1 MKPDLK
7 TYLFLTDYLWTD
19 IFPTSSFEDEEAVL
33 SSNFDYEMLFDGTK
47 RVYIDIGLK
56 MNQVAIM
63 FRSGI
68 EFDGRENSWTDVF
81 THDFIFPLV
90 NASVQNCDQAYSGF
104 CEEHNM
110 LYPHNLDIND
120 ILLETITN
128 SIIEQYVTY
137 RSISD
142 ADHAYLINTIGLEC
156 DIDADMLVLFKCT
169 FAILDEILFTNPAF
183 NKAHNREAFSDCVP
197 VQRYATLKHNCLE
210 PEEDVVQL
218 SFYDTIMFF
227 QCLDCALQMLV
238 GDKFDRL
245 LLAVEAKG
253 IDKKMSATFIKAG
266 TEMFAEFR
274 KMLQSSNAHI
284 TNIENLP
291 DWNSIIR

>member
-19 IFPTSSFEDEEAVL
+19 IFPTSSFEDEEALL
-33 SSNFDYEMLFDGTK
+33 SSNFDYEMLSDGTK

-56 MNQVAIM
+56 MNHVAIM

-68 EFDGRENSWTDVF
+68 EFDGRENSWADVF
-81 THDFIFPLV
+81 THDFIFLLV
-90 NASVQNCDQAYSGF
+90 NASVQNCYQAYSEF
-104 CEEHNM
+104 CEEHNK
-110 LYPHNLDIND
+110 LYPYNLDIND
-120 ILLETITN
+120 VLPETITN

-142 ADHAYLINTIGLEC
+142 VEHAYLINNIGVEC
-156 DIDADMLVLFKCT
+156 EIDADMSVAFKCT

-183 NKAHNREAFSDCVP
+183 NKAHNREAFSDYVP
-197 VQRYATLKHNCLE
+197 IQRYATLKHNCMQ
-210 PEEDVVQL
+210 PEAEVVQL

-253 IDKKMSATFIKAG
+253 IDKNMSTTFIKVG
-266 TEMFAEFR
+266 TEMFAVLR
-274 KMLQSSNAHI
+274 KMLQSSNARI
-284 TNIENLP
+284 INIENLP

>member
-1 MKPDLK
+1 MNPNLEI
-7 TYLFLTDYLWTD
+7 YLFHVDYLWTD
-19 IFPTSSFEDEEAVL
+19 IFPTSSFEDEEVAL

-47 RVYIDIGLK
+47 RVYFDIGLK
-56 MNQVAIM
+56 MNSVAIM
-63 FRSGI
+63 YRSGI
-68 EFDGRENSWTDVF
+68 EFDGRDNSWADVF

-90 NASVQNCDQAYSGF
+90 KLSVQNCYEAYSEF

-120 ILLETITN
+120 IHLETITN

-142 ADHAYLINTIGLEC
+142 VENAYLINNIGMEC
-156 DIDADMLVLFKCT
+156 DIDDDMFVAFKCT

-183 NKAHNREAFSDCVP
+183 NKGHNREAFSNCVP
-197 VQRYATLKHNCLE
+197 IQRYATLKHNCMQ
-210 PEEDVVQL
+210 PDEEVVQF

-238 GDKFDRL
+238 GDKSDRL
-245 LLAVEAKG
+245 LLAKEGKG
-253 IDKKMSATFIKAG
+253 IDKNMSTTFIKAG
-266 TEMFAEFR
+266 TEMFVVLR
-274 KMLQSSNAHI
+274 KMLQSSNARI
-284 TNIENLP
+284 INIENLP